1 MRYANLSVIIL
12 LRKKERAGLFICI
25 SKMLEKIIKKTLSY
39 GGALLLGLTF
49 SCDESDTKSY
59 KPIINNVSYT
69 SNSHENSLNHWF
81 VSGEDINVYVSLN
94 ENIDSA
100 YIDAERIFRNNS
112 VRESYNMSR
121 DVYGFRGTIPK
132 FDDGGVLRFKVVV
145 YQGKRIE
152 SSSTKEEGVFIS
164 EGDAHG
170 IIKNW
175 LDSRSTEFCIT
186 GYNQNEIID
195 YGLIILNAD
204 FNLKNIECFTL
215 TKDAIIEY
223 VGENDVYE
231 FSLDE
236 RVYLNNNG
244 IGNRYIY
251 NLLVPGV
258 YWGQIQNE
266 VTNKQD
272 LENYVSNF
280 YYGLY

>member
-1 MRYANLSVIIL
+1 
-12 LRKKERAGLFICI
+12 
-25 SKMLEKIIKKTLSY
+25 MLEKIIKKTLSY
-39 GGALLLGLTF
+39 GSALLLALTF
-49 SCDESDTKSY
+49 SCDEGDTKSY
-59 KPIINNVSYT
+59 NPIINNVSYT

-81 VSGEDINVYVSLN
+81 VTNEDINVYVSLN

-100 YIDAERIFRNNS
+100 YIDAEKIFRNNS
-112 VRESYNMSR
+112 VRESYNLSR
-121 DVYGFRGTIPK
+121 DVSGFRGTIPK
-132 FDDGGVLRFKVVV
+132 FDDGGVLRFKIVV

-152 SSSTKEEGVFIS
+152 SSSTKEEAVFIS
-164 EGDAHG
+164 EGDAHST
-170 IIKNW
+170 IKNW
-175 LDSRSTEFCIT
+175 LDSRNTEFCIT

-195 YGLIILNAD
+195 YGSIALYAD

-215 TKDAIIEY
+215 SNDAIIEY

-236 RVYLNNNG
+236 IVYLNNNG
-244 IGNRYIY
+244 ISNRYIY

-258 YWGQIQNE
+258 YWGQIPNE

-280 YYGLY
+280 YYGL